1 MFHLQMAVVRVF
13 ITVEKWLLF
22 IRSELSRAT
31 NVPPVILIVGPWAF
45 GVLEGWQVDRWLASR
60 AGWRADVLRDRTVSL
75 FVARTQHLI
84 YDSFQSIYVIG
95 FCSPT
100 LWLWKGTS
108 RICLISFSILFLP
121 LRFNNFTEFPQK

>member
-60 AGWRADVLRDRTVSL
+60 AGWRADVLRDRTTPIGL
-75 FVARTQHLI
+75 F
-84 YDSFQSIYVIG
+84 
-95 FCSPT
+95 
-100 LWLWKGTS
+100 
-108 RICLISFSILFLP
+108 
-121 LRFNNFTEFPQK
+121 

>member
-45 GVLEGWQVDRWLASR
+45 GVLEGRQVARWLASR
-60 AGWRADVLRDRTVSL
+60 AEWRADVLRDRTHWFSAVTCLVLHSAQCTY
-75 FVARTQHLI
+75 FVLYPTNFFLHLKKHHHASGTNNSREIFLLI
-84 YDSFQSIYVIG
+84 Y
-95 FCSPT
+95 
-100 LWLWKGTS
+100 
-108 RICLISFSILFLP
+108 
-121 LRFNNFTEFPQK
+121 